1 MNRIVVIGG
10 VAAGMSAASQ
20 AKRRDTQAEVIAL
33 ERGPYVSY
41 GACGMPYNIGDSDR
55 DMHDL
60 VIITPS
66 QFRHKRGIDVRV
78 RHDVLAIDTEARRVK
93 VHDHTEARD
102 YELAYDKLVVATGAS
117 ALKPP
122 LPGIDLTGVFL
133 LRELTDGEA
142 IKSFIAQ
149 SGARRAVIVGAGYIG
164 MEMAEVLTQRGL
176 AVTILE
182 RAAQV
187 LPGFEPVIADIVADA
202 LARHGV
208 QVMTGVGVTGI
219 QRDDDQ
225 LTVHTDKKSV
235 AADLVLVAVGVRP
248 NVTLAGSAGI
258 ALGTTGAIAVDDHQ
272 RTNVA
277 HVYAAGDCAEA
288 YHRVLQQP
296 VYIPL
301 GTTANKQGKVAG
313 ANAAGGDQT
322 FAGIVG
328 SAAFKVFDLEV
339 ARTGVGAAEIQQHGL
354 EVISAVSHHSSRGH
368 HYVGAAK
375 ITTVMFAARASGK
388 LVGAQ
393 MVGADTVA
401 KRMDVLATALHAGMN
416 LTQIE
421 GLDLSYAPPFAPV
434 YDPILIAAGVT
445 RKALARAS
453 GKN

>member
-41 GACGMPYNIGDSDR
+41 GACGMPYNIGDSER

-60 VIITPS
+60 VVITPS
-66 QFRHKRGIDVRV
+66 QFRHNRGIDVRV
-78 RHDVLAIDTEARRVK
+78 RHEAMAIDTEAGRVQ
-93 VHDHTEARD
+93 VRDHTQSHH
-102 YELAYDKLVVATGAS
+102 YELAYDKLIVATGAS

-122 LPGIDLTGVFL
+122 LAGIDLPGVFL

-142 IKSFIAQ
+142 MKSHIAHT
-149 SGARRAVIVGAGYIG
+149 GARRAVIVGAGYIG

-176 AVTILE
+176 AVTVLE
-182 RAAQV
+182 RAPQV
-187 LPGFEPVIADIVADA
+187 IPGFEPVIADIVADA
-202 LARHGV
+202 LMRHGV
-208 QVMTGVGVTGI
+208 QVATGVNVTAI
-219 QRDDDQ
+219 QQDDDQ
-225 LTVHTDKKSV
+225 LMVHTDGEPI
-235 AADLVLVAVGVRP
+235 ATDIVLVAVGVRP
-248 NVTLAGSAGI
+248 NVVLARTAGI
-258 ALGTTGAIAVDDHQ
+258 ALGATGAIAVDDHQ
-272 RTNVA
+272 CTNIA
-277 HVYAAGDCAEA
+277 QVYAAGDCAEA
-288 YHRVLQQP
+288 YHRVLRKP

-313 ANAAGGDQT
+313 ANAAGADQA

-339 ARTGVGAAEIQQHGL
+339 ARTGVGAVEIQQHGL
-354 EVISAVSHHSSRGH
+354 EVISAVSHHGSRGN
-368 HYVGAAK
+368 HYAGAAR

-388 LVGAQ
+388 LMGAQ

-401 KRMDVLATALHAGMN
+401 KRMDVLATALHADMD

-421 GLDLSYAPPFAPV
+421 ALDLSYAPPFAPV

-445 RKALARAS
+445 RKALARAG
-453 GKN
+453 GKK

>member
-1 MNRIVVIGG
+1 MNRIIVIGG

-20 AKRRDTQAEVIAL
+20 AKRRDSQAEVIAL

-60 VIITPS
+60 VVITPS

-78 RHDVLAIDTEARRVK
+78 RHEVLAIDIQTKRVK
-93 VHDHTEARD
+93 VHDHTESHD
-102 YELAYDKLVVATGAS
+102 YELAYDKLVVATGAA

-122 LPGIDLTGVFL
+122 LVGIDLPGVFL

-142 IKSFIAQ
+142 IKSYIAQ
-149 SGARRAVIVGAGYIG
+149 TGARRAVIVGAGYIG

-176 AVTILE
+176 AVTVLE

-202 LARHGV
+202 LVRHGV
-208 QVMTGVGVTGI
+208 QVITGVDVTGI

-225 LTVHTDKKSV
+225 LTVHTGSKPI

-248 NVTLAGSAGI
+248 NVALARTAGI
-258 ALGTTGAIAVDDHQ
+258 ALGATGAIAVDDHQ
-272 RTNVA
+272 RTNLA

-313 ANAAGGDQT
+313 ANAAGAELA

-354 EVISAVSHHSSRGH
+354 EVISAVSHHSSRGL
-368 HYVGAAK
+368 HYAGAAK

-401 KRMDVLATALHAGMN
+401 KRMDVLATALHADMS
-416 LTQIE
+416 LAQIE
-421 GLDLSYAPPFAPV
+421 ALDLSYAPPFAPV

-445 RKALARAS
+445 RKALARAG

>member
-20 AKRRDTQAEVIAL
+20 AKRRDSQAEVIAL

-78 RHDVLAIDTEARRVK
+78 RHEVLAIDTEARRVK

-225 LTVHTDKKSV
+225 LTVHTDKKPV

-368 HYVGAAK
+368 HYAGAAK

-421 GLDLSYAPPFAPV
+421 ALDLSYAPPFAPV

-445 RKALARAS
+445 RKALARA
-453 GKN
+453 GEKN

>member
-20 AKRRDTQAEVIAL
+20 AKRRDSQAEVIAL

-78 RHDVLAIDTEARRVK
+78 RHEVLAIDTEARRVK

-368 HYVGAAK
+368 HYAGAAK

-445 RKALARAS
+445 RKALARAG

>member
-1 MNRIVVIGG
+1 MNRIIVIGG

-60 VIITPS
+60 VVITPS

-78 RHDVLAIDTEARRVK
+78 RHEVLAIDIQARRVQ
-93 VHDHTEARD
+93 VHDHTESHD
-102 YELAYDKLVVATGAS
+102 YELAYDQLVVATGAAAIKP
-117 ALKPP
+117 ALT
-122 LPGIDLTGVFL
+122 GIDLPGVFL

-142 IKSFIAQ
+142 IKSYIAH
-149 SGARRAVIVGAGYIG
+149 SGARRALIVGAGYIG

-176 AVTILE
+176 AVTLLE
-182 RAAQV
+182 RAPQV
-187 LPGFEPVIADIVADA
+187 LPGFEPVIANIVAEA

-208 QVMTGVGVTGI
+208 QVVTSVTVTGI
-219 QRDDDQ
+219 QREDDR
-225 LTVHTDKKSV
+225 LTVQTDNKPV
-235 AADLVLVAVGVRP
+235 VADLVLVAVGVRP
-248 NVTLAGSAGI
+248 NVALARTAGI
-258 ALGTTGAIAVDDHQ
+258 ALGATGAIAVDDHQ
-272 RTNVA
+272 RTNIA

-313 ANAAGGDQT
+313 ANAAGADMT

-339 ARTGVGAAEIQQHGL
+339 ARTGIGAAEIQQHGL
-354 EVISAVSHHSSRGH
+354 EVVSAVSHHSSRGH
-368 HYVGAAK
+368 HYAGATN
-375 ITTVMFAARASGK
+375 ITTVMFVARASGK

-401 KRMDVLATALHAGMN
+401 KRMDVLATALHADMN
-416 LTQIE
+416 LAQIE
-421 GLDLSYAPPFAPV
+421 ALDLSYAPPFAPV
-434 YDPILIAAGVT
+434 YDPILIAAGVA
-445 RKALARAS
+445 RKALARAG

>member
-1 MNRIVVIGG
+1 MNRIIVIGG

-20 AKRRDTQAEVIAL
+20 AKRRDSQAEVIAL

-60 VIITPS
+60 VVITPS

-78 RHDVLAIDTEARRVK
+78 RHEALAIDTEARRVK
-93 VHDHTEARD
+93 VHDHTEAHD

-122 LPGIDLTGVFL
+122 LPGIDLAGVFL
-133 LRELTDGEA
+133 LRELTDGDA
-142 IKSFIAQ
+142 IKSYIAQ
-149 SGARRAVIVGAGYIG
+149 SGARRAVIIGAGYIG

-225 LTVHTDKKSV
+225 LTVHTDKKQI

-288 YHRVLQQP
+288 YHRVLKQP

-368 HYVGAAK
+368 HYAGAAN
-375 ITTVMFAARASGK
+375 ITTVMFAARATGK
-388 LVGAQ
+388 LMGAQ

-401 KRMDVLATALHAGMN
+401 KRMDVLATALHADMS
-416 LTQIE
+416 LAQIE
-421 GLDLSYAPPFAPV
+421 ALDLSYAPPFAPV

-445 RKALARAS
+445 RKALARAG